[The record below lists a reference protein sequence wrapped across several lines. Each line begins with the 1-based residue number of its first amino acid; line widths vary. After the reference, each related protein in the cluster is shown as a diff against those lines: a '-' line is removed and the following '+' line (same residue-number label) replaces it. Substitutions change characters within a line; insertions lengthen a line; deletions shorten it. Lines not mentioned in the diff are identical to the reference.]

1 MASSLHWGKPEQ
13 WGVTPIDIVITA
25 KNRGHKMVKRSRSIY
40 SCWSRTKFGLGH
52 AVKMQL
58 MIVEIIIFSTCI
70 VKWSRAFCGLVIKI
84 MVLAVSTVLVGV
96 ISGGSLLI
104 CASNH
109 CIMGKFCWVLNN
121 RSQQVGGL
129 VLHSYNAY
137 QVPTLLRLAPKCI
150 EFLIWLIV

>member
-70 VKWSRAFCGLVIKI
+70 VKWSRAFLRFSDKNNGL
-84 MVLAVSTVLVGV
+84 SCEYS
-96 ISGGSLLI
+96 ISGSDI
-104 CASNH
+104 WRIMIDM
-109 CIMGKFCWVLNN
+109 CI
-121 RSQQVGGL
+121 
-129 VLHSYNAY
+129 
-137 QVPTLLRLAPKCI
+137 
-150 EFLIWLIV
+150 